1 MDDLDAY
8 FSLMGEDLQLAGLPV
23 RGIFSQQGE
32 VVLEGFQTS
41 ATTAELPASSN
52 AAQGQTL
59 VRGGL
64 SYRVRQV
71 LPQPPDGAILLLV
84 LAKA

>member
-8 FSLMGEDLQLAGLPV
+8 FNLLGEDLQLAGVPV
-23 RGIFSQQGE
+23 RGIFSAQGE
-32 VVLEGFQTS
+32 VVVDGFATS
-41 ATTAELPASSN
+41 AVTAELPASS
-52 AAQGQTL
+52 AATAGQTL
-59 VRGGL
+59 VRGAL

>member
-8 FSLMGEDLQLAGLPV
+8 FNLLGEDLQLAGVPV
-23 RGIFSQQGE
+23 RGIFSQQGD
-32 VVLEGFQTS
+32 VVLDGFQTS
-41 ATTAELPASSN
+41 AITAELPATAA

-59 VRGGL
+59 VRAGT

-71 LPQPPDGAILLLV
+71 LPMAPDGAIHQLV